1 MKCKKIVLI
10 SSILAAISYTNIAN
24 AGTLTD
30 SAKINFTGSFQS
42 STCSIN
48 LNNSDVSNN
57 GTVELVLGMHPI
69 GEIKADGESTA
80 AVPFAVNF
88 SNCGGITGA
97 SVAFAGTQTTSSLF
111 DLNSEENNT
120 AVGIGI
126 NTSTTAGN
134 YIAVGT
140 PTTIDITDGSG
151 AISFY
156 ARYVKIGD
164 VAITGAD
171 APATVTMN
179 VTYS

>member
-10 SSILAAISYTNIAN
+10 SSILAAISYSGMAN
-24 AGTLTD
+24 AAALTD
-30 SAKINFTGSFQS
+30 SATINFTGLFQS
-42 STCSIN
+42 TTCSVN
-48 LNNSDVSNN
+48 LNNSDVTSN
-57 GTVELVLGMHPI
+57 GTVSLDLGMHPVA
-69 GEIKADGESTA
+69 EIKADAESTA
-80 AVPFAVNF
+80 AVPFAINF
-88 SNCGGITGA
+88 TNCGGITGA
-97 SVAFAGTQTTSSLF
+97 EIAFAGTQTTSTLF
-111 DLNSEENNT
+111 DLSTNDNKT
-120 AVGIGI
+120 AVGVGI

-134 YIAVGT
+134 YIAANT

-151 AISFY
+151 AINFY